1 MNQGRTRL
9 KEPLRLTICFI
20 RQTVSIRNNILLVK
34 PFKPHYYG
42 KKKKSNI
49 KMNFPTNEFYVN
61 NSSKDGLHP
70 YTKKAD
76 NFRRRTG
83 INASDLRQMFNNLF
97 ETAI

>member
-1 MNQGRTRL
+1 MARR
-9 KEPLRLTICFI
+9 
-20 RQTVSIRNNILLVK
+20 
-34 PFKPHYYG
+34 
-42 KKKKSNI
+42 KKATTKQCA
-49 KMNFPTNEFYVN
+49 MTGMTLPTSEFYVN

-83 INASDLRQMFNNLF
+83 VNASDLRQMFNNLF